1 MIALPRPNARLL
13 MRLVPFPILLIA
25 LALASV
31 TPAVAQ
37 MSAPDLIGRLETM
50 ESQMRQLTGQIEQ
63 LQFRNQQLEQQVR
76 RMQQDG
82 PLPGAAPSAQPARP
96 QPPLQQA
103 APPAAPQT
111 APGRRSDTIDQSD
124 GPSPIRPMPS
134 LRRSDVFDPNANP
147 NAPGVPRPLGSIPAG
162 QASANPPPIM
172 VEEPPPIGARGGR
185 EPGAPLD
192 LSTLS
197 GNAPNAGSALPPRG
211 NVGAP
216 GAVASVAPVAP
227 APQSPK
233 DEFDLAY
240 GHIQAKDYAL
250 AEQGFRNFLRKYP
263 GDRLN
268 SEAQYWLG
276 ESLFQRQLYRDA
288 AETFLAVST
297 KHDTSAKAPDS
308 LLRLGQSLAEL
319 GEKNAACATLGEISR
334 KYPRAS
340 LGVKRGAEREQKRVA
355 C

>member
-1 MIALPRPNARLL
+1 
-13 MRLVPFPILLIA
+13 
-25 LALASV
+25 
-31 TPAVAQ
+31 
-37 MSAPDLIGRLETM
+37 
-50 ESQMRQLTGQIEQ
+50 
-63 LQFRNQQLEQQVR
+63 
-76 RMQQDG
+76 
-82 PLPGAAPSAQPARP
+82 
-96 QPPLQQA
+96 
-103 APPAAPQT
+103 
-111 APGRRSDTIDQSD
+111 
-124 GPSPIRPMPS
+124 MPS

-162 QASANPPPIM
+162 QVSANPPPIM
-172 VEEPPPIGARGGR
+172 ADEPPPIGARGGR
-185 EPGAPLD
+185 EPGSPLD

-211 NVGAP
+211 NAGAG
-216 GAVASVAPVAP
+216 GAVASVAPAAP

-263 GDRLN
+263 SDRLN
-268 SEAQYWLG
+268 PEAQYWLG

>member
-1 MIALPRPNARLL
+1 MRPVRLL
-13 MRLVPFPILLIA
+13 LLLLAPA
-25 LALASV
+25 LAGAA
-31 TPAVAQ
+31 PAFAQ
-37 MSAPDLIGRLETM
+37 MSGPDLASRLETM

-76 RMQQDG
+76 RMQQDS
-82 PLPGAAPSAQPARP
+82 PSAGAASSSQPARA

-103 APPAAPQT
+103 APPPPPQT

-147 NAPGVPRPLGSIPAG
+147 NAPGVPRPLGSLPAG

-172 VEEPPPIGARGGR
+172 MDEPPPIGARGGR
-185 EPGAPLD
+185 EPGSPLD

-197 GNAPNAGSALPPRG
+197 GNAPSTGSALPRG
-211 NVGAP
+211 NAGAG
-216 GAVASVAPVAP
+216 GAVASVAPAQ
-227 APQSPK
+227 APQSAK
-233 DEFDLAY
+233 DQFDLAY
-240 GHIQAKDYAL
+240 GYIQARDYAL
-250 AEQGFRNFLRKYP
+250 AEQGFREFLRKYP
-263 GDRLN
+263 SDALN
-268 SEAQYWLG
+268 PEAQYWLG
-276 ESLFQRQLYRDA
+276 ESLFQRQRYRDA
-288 AETFLAVST
+288 AESFLAVST

-319 GEKNAACATLGEISR
+319 GEKNAACATLGEIGR

>member
-1 MIALPRPNARLL
+1 MPALLRLTAAFPMRAIRLL
-13 MRLVPFPILLIA
+13 LLVLAPA
-25 LALASV
+25 LAGTA
-31 TPAVAQ
+31 PAFAQ
-37 MSAPDLIGRLETM
+37 MSAPDLMSRLETM

-76 RMQQDG
+76 RMQQESA
-82 PLPGAAPSAQPARP
+82 LPGAAPSAQPARP

-134 LRRSDVFDPNANP
+134 IRRSDVFDPSANP
-147 NAPGVPRPLGSIPAG
+147 NAPGVPRPLGSLPAG

-172 VEEPPPIGARGGR
+172 TEEPPPVGARGGR
-185 EPGAPLD
+185 EPGSPLD

-211 NVGAP
+211 NAGVT
-216 GAVASVAPVAP
+216 GAVASVAPAQ
-227 APQSPK
+227 APQSAK

-240 GHIQAKDYAL
+240 EHIQAKDYAL
-250 AEQGFRNFLRKYP
+250 AEQGFREFLRKYP
-263 GDRLN
+263 SDRLN
-268 SEAQYWLG
+268 PEAQYWLG
-276 ESLFQRQLYRDA
+276 ESLFQRQRYRDA
-288 AETFLAVST
+288 AESFLAVST
-297 KHDTSAKAPDS
+297 KYDTSAKAPDS

-340 LGVKRGAEREQKRVA
+340 LGVKRGAEREQKRVS

>member
-1 MIALPRPNARLL
+1 MTALPRPNAFFL
-13 MRLVPFPILLIA
+13 MRLVLFPVLLIA
-25 LALASV
+25 LTSV
-31 TPAVAQ
+31 RAMPAVAQ
-37 MSAPDLIGRLETM
+37 TSAPDLISRLETM
-50 ESQMRQLTGQIEQ
+50 ESQLRQLTGQIEQ

-76 RMQQDG
+76 RLQQDSS
-82 PLPGAAPSAQPARP
+82 LPGAATSAQPARP

-111 APGRRSDTIDQSD
+111 APGRRSDIDQSD
-124 GPSPIRPMPS
+124 GPSPVRPMPS
-134 LRRSDVFDPNANP
+134 VRRSDVFDPNANP
-147 NAPGVPRPLGSIPAG
+147 NAPGVPRPLGSLPAG

-172 VEEPPPIGARGGR
+172 TEEPPPVGVRGGR
-185 EPGAPLD
+185 EPGSPLD

-197 GNAPNAGSALPPRG
+197 GNTPNTGSALPPRG
-211 NVGAP
+211 NAGA
-216 GAVASVAPVAP
+216 GAAVASVAPAP

-250 AEQGFRNFLRKYP
+250 AEQGFRDFLRKYP

-268 SEAQYWLG
+268 PEAQYWLG

-288 AETFLAVST
+288 AESFLAVST

-340 LGVKRGAEREQKRVA
+340 LGVKRGAEREQKRVS

>member
-1 MIALPRPNARLL
+1 
-13 MRLVPFPILLIA
+13 MRIILFPVVLIA

-31 TPAVAQ
+31 CATPAAAQ
-37 MSAPDLIGRLETM
+37 TSAPDLISRLETM
-50 ESQMRQLTGQIEQ
+50 ESQLRQLTGQIEQ
-63 LQFRNQQLEQQVR
+63 LQFRNQQLEQQMR
-76 RMQQDG
+76 RMQQDSA
-82 PLPGAAPSAQPARP
+82 LPGAAPSAQPARP

-103 APPAAPQT
+103 APPSAPQT
-111 APGRRSDTIDQSD
+111 APGRRSDIDQSD

-134 LRRSDVFDPNANP
+134 VRRSDVFDPNANP
-147 NAPGVPRPLGSIPAG
+147 NAPGVPRPLGTVPAG
-162 QASANPPPIM
+162 QVSANPPPIM
-172 VEEPPPIGARGGR
+172 TEEPPPVGVRGGR
-185 EPGAPLD
+185 EPGSPLD

-197 GNAPNAGSALPPRG
+197 GNAPNAPSALPPRG
-211 NVGAP
+211 NAGAS
-216 GAVASVAPVAP
+216 GAVASVAPAQ

-233 DEFDLAY
+233 DEFDVAY

-250 AEQGFRNFLRKYP
+250 AEQGFRDFLRKYP
-263 GDRLN
+263 SDRLN
-268 SEAQYWLG
+268 PDAQYWLG

-288 AETFLAVST
+288 AESFLAVST

-340 LGVKRGAEREQKRVA
+340 LGVKRGAEREQKRVS